1 MRIKLDENLPRRLKG
16 TLASLQHDVVRVEDE
31 HLLAQPDTVVAAA
44 ARKEN
49 RVLFTLDVEFGDLRK
64 HPPGSHPGVI
74 LFRPRGLGALS
85 VSRFVEEFVRETDLQ
100 ALAGCAVVVV
110 APWLCGRSG
119 PTRRLDQVARR
130 IRVLI
135 YTVKKRRLPFLS
147 DR

>member
-31 HLLAQPDTVVAAA
+31 HLLAQPDTVVAAD

-85 VSRFVEEFVRETDLQ
+85 VSRFVEEFRTCKLSQDASSWLIGRASECGVLKGE
-100 ALAGCAVVVV
+100 
-110 APWLCGRSG
+110 APGSEWK
-119 PTRRLDQVARR
+119 PYI
-130 IRVLI
+130 IR
-135 YTVKKRRLPFLS
+135 
-147 DR
+147 

>member
-1 MRIKLDENLPRRLKG
+1 MMRIKLDENLPRRLKG

-31 HLLAQPDTVVAAA
+31 LLLAQPDTVVAAA

-100 ALAGCAVVVV
+100 ALARCVVVV
-110 APWLCGRSG
+110 DR
-119 PTRRLDQVARR
+119 TRVRVRR
-130 IRVLI
+130 
-135 YTVKKRRLPFLS
+135 PQGGGAG
-147 DR
+147 

>member
-1 MRIKLDENLPRRLKG
+1 MMRIKLDENLPRRLKG

-74 LFRPRGLGALS
+74 LFRPSWLGALS
-85 VSRFVEEFVRETDLQ
+85 VSRFVEEFVRETDFCKLSQ
-100 ALAGCAVVVV
+100 DASSWLIGRASECGVLKGE
-110 APWLCGRSG
+110 APGSEWK
-119 PTRRLDQVARR
+119 PYI
-130 IRVLI
+130 IR
-135 YTVKKRRLPFLS
+135 
-147 DR
+147 